1 MVFLTGGGDMSKIIS
16 VTNHKGGV
24 GKTTTVLTLGHA
36 LALLEKRVLLVDLD
50 PQMNLSQTLEKA
62 NWDKE
67 RNLHTAL
74 RDRKI
79 PLSTLIQ
86 STRIPHL
93 DLIPSSEF
101 LRGADVEFFRKYD
114 SALLLSKALTHAI
127 REDYDVVLID
137 CPPALNILTI
147 NALAASD
154 HCIIP
159 ITPGMYSL
167 FGIEMLTDEIDEVR
181 AGLNTKLT
189 VLGVLITNFDRRV
202 RVQRDVAEQIRSTFG
217 AQVFDSEIGV
227 NASIQAAQSQCRTIY
242 EYARTERGADDYTAL
257 AEEVIRRAQV

>member
-1 MVFLTGGGDMSKIIS
+1 MSKIIS

-36 LALLEKRVLLVDLD
+36 LALLDKRVLLVDFD

-62 NWDKE
+62 NWDKTN
-67 RNLHTAL
+67 NLHYAL

-79 PLSTLIQ
+79 PLSTLIA
-86 STRIPHL
+86 STRIPGV
-93 DLIPSSEF
+93 DLVPSSEF
-101 LRGADVEFFRKYD
+101 LRAADVEYFRKYD
-114 SALLLSKALTHAI
+114 SALLLNKALTQAI
-127 REDYDVVLID
+127 REDYDCILVD

-154 HCIIP
+154 YVIIP

-167 FGIEMLTDEIDEVR
+167 FGIEMLTDEIDEIR
-181 AGLNTKLT
+181 NGLNARLS

-202 RVQRDVAEQIRSTFG
+202 RVQRDVAEQIRATFG
-217 AQVFDSEIGV
+217 GQVFDAEIGV
-227 NASIQAAQSQCRTIY
+227 NAPIQAAQSQCRTIY

-257 AEEVIRRAQV
+257 AEEVIRRGQI